1 MSLYDK
7 SSLIQVPSLYKD
19 GTLVSTI
26 PEDRSGDF
34 TVVRGSNLSATRV
47 GEDGYIKKGYE
58 NLLLQSNTFTDATW
72 AKTGLTFTSG
82 QSGYDGSNDAW
93 LIEKDA
99 NGYRPLA
106 QNISASGVN
115 TFSVYLKA
123 GTLTEVTIVIFRTG
137 LSDPQLSV
145 DLSQGTISPQAP
157 YIDSSIISLGN
168 GWYRVTGTIDGTIY
182 RTSIYADIG
191 VSVAGSIY
199 IQDAQLNQGLVAY
212 PYLETTTAPVQG
224 GLLENTPRLDWS
236 NGVPAVKLE
245 EGSTNL
251 IVQSEY
257 LGSNWNYYKTN
268 YESNIT
274 TSPEG
279 LTNAAKVVANTSL
292 ENHYFERIG
301 YTGFTSGNYTYSFFA
316 KSAGS
321 DFVQIAT
328 STGFDSRYQ
337 NFNLT
342 TGTKASG
349 DADLSGYD
357 TSITPIGDDGWYRV
371 TITANAPST
380 SVRFLIVPILTDAG
394 RNPIFA
400 GDGTSGVYIYGA
412 QMEQDATY
420 PTSYIPTYGTSQT
433 RGSETISDNFNIP
446 TTATIYN
453 SFYSDVAETVF
464 VLDQVFDVVEGLN
477 KVAIAFS
484 PTAVKISVGGSIVA
498 NATGTYDTTALSN
511 IQLGS
516 NNGTDYSN
524 APISGFYVFP
534 EFLTDEELNSLTA

>member
-58 NLLLQSNTFTDATW
+58 NLLLQSNTFSDAAW
-72 AKTGLTFTSG
+72 NKAVSQVTGG
-82 QSGYDGSNDAW
+82 QLGYDSTNDAW
-93 LIEKDA
+93 LLEKTNS
-99 NGYRPLA
+99 NGRVE
-106 QNISASGVN
+106 ISVSGGNVLSY
-115 TFSVYLKA
+115 SVYAKKNASNQIRITGDTCSAYFNLND
-123 GTLTEVTIVIFRTG
+123 GTLGSVGATTIAAI
-137 LSDPQLSV
+137 
-145 DLSQGTISPQAP
+145 DLIG
-157 YIDSSIISLGN
+157 D
-168 GWYRVTGTIDGTIY
+168 GWYRCTATAFSSTSVFRIY
-182 RTSIYADIG
+182 PAENNSTS
-191 VSVAGSIY
+191 SLTSGSIY

-236 NGVPAVKLE
+236 NGVPAVLIE
-245 EGSTNL
+245 EGRTNL
-251 IVQSEY
+251 LSDSEY
-257 LGSNWNYYKTN
+257 YGGFSFTN
-268 YESNIT
+268 ISIETNSE

-279 LTNAAKVVANTSL
+279 LQNASSLIDTISNVAHRLRTES
-292 ENHYFERIG
+292 FSV
-301 YTGFTSGNYTYSFFA
+301 TSGEDYTVSLFIKKGSVNYLQLTFSSGQFGTNSVWFDLSDFSIDSISSGHFATIKEFGNDWYELTYTANCTASGVCFLFVNP
-316 KSAGS
+316 SDSTSSIFYAGS
-321 DFVQIAT
+321 GSANLHLYGLQLEQA
-328 STGFDSRYQ
+328 ST
-337 NFNLT
+337 
-342 TGTKASG
+342 
-349 DADLSGYD
+349 
-357 TSITPIGDDGWYRV
+357 
-371 TITANAPST
+371 PS
-380 SVRFLIVPILTDAG
+380 
-394 RNPIFA
+394 
-400 GDGTSGVYIYGA
+400 
-412 QMEQDATY
+412 
-420 PTSYIPTYGTSQT
+420 SYIPTYGTSQT
-433 RGSETISDNFNIP
+433 RSSETISDNFNIP

-464 VLDQVFDVVEGLN
+464 VLDQVFNVVEGLN

-498 NATGTYDTTALSN
+498 NATGTYDTSSLTN

-516 NNGTDYSN
+516 DNGSDYSN

>member
-58 NLLLQSNTFTDATW
+58 NLLLQSNTFDTTW
-72 AKTGLTFTSG
+72 NQVSLLPPTSG
-82 QSGYDGSNDAW
+82 QAGYDGTNDAW
-93 LIEKDA
+93 LLEKIESA
-99 NGYRPLA
+99 GRIE
-106 QNISASGVN
+106 QSISISGIQ
-115 TFSVYLKA
+115 TLSVYVKLVDPLLA
-123 GTLTEVTIVIFRTG
+123 NTILLRADTTTGIFSANFNLSTETIGGT
-137 LSDPQLSV
+137 SP
-145 DLSQGTISPQAP
+145 ISSRLER
-157 YIDSSIISLGN
+157 IGN
-168 GWYRVTGTIDGTIY
+168 DGWYRCSITYNGLTTIVRFYITLNGSVGT
-182 RTSIYADIG
+182 TS
-191 VSVAGSIY
+191 GSIY

-212 PYLETTTAPVQG
+212 PYLETTDSPVQG

-251 IVQSEY
+251 ITNSEY
-257 LGSNWNYYKTN
+257 YGGFSLTN
-268 YESNIT
+268 ISIETNSEI
-274 TSPEG
+274 SPEG
-279 LTNAAKVVANTSL
+279 LQNASSLIDTTSNVAHRLRTES
-292 ENHYFERIG
+292 FSV
-301 YTGFTSGNYTYSFFA
+301 TSGEDYTVSLFIKKGSVNYLQLTFSSGQFGTNSVWFDL
-316 KSAGS
+316 S
-321 DFVQIAT
+321 DFSIDSISSGHFAT
-328 STGFDSRYQ
+328 IKEFGNDWYE
-337 NFNLT
+337 LT
-342 TGTKASG
+342 
-349 DADLSGYD
+349 Y
-357 TSITPIGDDGWYRV
+357 
-371 TITANAPST
+371 TANCT
-380 SVRFLIVPILTDAG
+380 
-394 RNPIFA
+394 
-400 GDGTSGVYIYGA
+400 TSGVCFLFVNPSDSTSSIFYAGSGSANLHLYGL
-412 QMEQDATY
+412 QLEQSST
-420 PTSYIPTYGTSQT
+420 PSSYIPTYGTTQT
-433 RGSETISDNFNIP
+433 RSSETISDNFSIP

-484 PTAVKISVGGSIVA
+484 PTAVKISVSGSIVA
-498 NATGTYDTTALSN
+498 NATGTYDTSSLTN

-516 NNGTDYSN
+516 DNGSDYSN